1 MRIKKYFWL
10 YLAIICLFSLSS
22 CRNKNSFAL
31 NGHISNWSDTTQVY
45 ILKILG
51 NDLSVLDSVTPDK
64 NGAFSIQIE
73 GDSTLSF
80 YQLRFGKQIINFAA
94 QIGSEIGI
102 QADAKNFGTAYSIE
116 EKGEE
121 HNEDIQKIAL
131 LKYQTDQTID
141 QISRSLQEKRISA
154 VQFQDTVRT
163 VIETFKTTLRNDY
176 IFRDPKSPASFFAL
190 FQQKDGLL
198 YFNVYD
204 PTDVKAFAAVATAY
218 ETYYP
223 SSPYTKGIRDI
234 SLLGLAAIRREK
246 KARDISSKAEERT
259 IPDLT
264 LIDRNGTPRPLSEVV
279 KENSKVL
286 ISFTSYEAEWS
297 PELVK
302 DLRSLYKKYHGTGF
316 EIYEISVDKNTY
328 FWQNAARTLPWITVI
343 DRDGMAPALFNISSL
358 PSFFIFQDGELK
370 RLHSISKL

>member
-80 YQLRFGKQIINFAA
+80 YQLRFGKQVIYFAA

-102 QADAKNFGTAYSIE
+102 QADSKNFGTAYSIE

-259 IPDLT
+259 LPDLT
-264 LIDRNGTPRPLSEVV
+264 LIDRDGTPRPLSDVV

-316 EIYEISVDKNTY
+316 EIYEVSVDKNTY
-328 FWQNAARTLPWITVI
+328 FWQNATRTLPWITVI
-343 DRDGMAPALFNISSL
+343 DRDGMAPALFNIGSL